1 MNATEIFAWAT
12 VIGVGSG
19 VVILGIGYTFAPK
32 RTRRTVNYILN
43 TYREA
48 KQAKEGKE
56 GETIEVPD
64 FETRPFRKVPDPR
77 IEKEPEL

>member
-1 MNATEIFAWAT
+1 MSASEIFAWAS
-12 VIGVGSG
+12 VIGIGSA
-19 VVILGIGYTFAPK
+19 VVALAIGYTFAPK

-43 TYREA
+43 TWREA

-56 GETIEVPD
+56 GDTIEVPD
-64 FETRPFRKVPDPR
+64 FETRPFKKVPNPR

>member
-1 MNATEIFAWAT
+1 MSATEIFAWAT
-12 VIGVGSG
+12 VIGIGSA
-19 VVILGIGYTFAPK
+19 VVAMAIGYTFAPK

-43 TYREA
+43 TWREA

-56 GETIEVPD
+56 GDTIEVPD
-64 FETRPFRKVPDPR
+64 FETKRFPKVPR